1 MNSSIDFVCEFIYIF
16 FLNQAEEGDDN
27 EHKGETDRQTDRQT
41 GKLISTINSQFDQ
54 ICREL

>member
-27 EHKGETDRQTDRQT
+27 EHKGETDRQTDRQ
-41 GKLISTINSQFDQ
+41 GN
-54 ICREL
+54 